1 MQFES
6 DGQSFFFQSPNKE
19 KVNIIPG
26 FGGGLQ
32 LGTNSNS
39 HICVVTRSSPKPWS
53 FTIEF
58 LRKKKSSKSTWR
70 VEVFYRNK
78 RTWKSCMAKNITTWT
93 HSTNEF
99 LNFPPK
105 KDRQVRAKPKRFG
118 GDQSTKKRKTMGQ
131 ENVSKIPVVSSFGF
145 KAKTNE
151 PLSKTSVSSSTSS
164 LRKENS

>member
-1 MQFES
+1 
-6 DGQSFFFQSPNKE
+6 
-19 KVNIIPG
+19 
-26 FGGGLQ
+26 
-32 LGTNSNS
+32 
-39 HICVVTRSSPKPWS
+39 
-53 FTIEF
+53 
-58 LRKKKSSKSTWR
+58 
-70 VEVFYRNK
+70 
-78 RTWKSCMAKNITTWT
+78 MAKNITTWT